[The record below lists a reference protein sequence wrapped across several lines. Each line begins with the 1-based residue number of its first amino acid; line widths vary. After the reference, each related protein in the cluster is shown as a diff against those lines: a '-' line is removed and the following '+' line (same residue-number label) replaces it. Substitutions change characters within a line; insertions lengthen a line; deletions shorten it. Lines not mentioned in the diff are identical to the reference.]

1 MKTFYIL
8 LISTLMVSM
17 SVSVGKEKVIYRTTK
32 LVIKQLSPGVYEHIS
47 FLKTDDFG
55 IVPCNGMIVKDGDE
69 VIIFDTTIDDASS
82 EELINWISETLHC
95 KITAVVAT
103 HFHVDCLGGLQAFH
117 QHEIPSYASAQTIEL
132 AKKNKFNIPENSI
145 GNTFTFRIGTKE
157 VHTRYFGKGHTSDNI
172 VAYFPDE
179 HTLFGGCLI
188 KERKAGKGY
197 LGDADTK
204 EWPATVQQIK
214 QAFPD
219 VKTVIPGHGKTGN
232 KNLLD
237 YTIRLFEEEVTSTAK

>member
-1 MKTFYIL
+1 MKSIYILTLSL
-8 LISTLMVSM
+8 LISSLTLA
-17 SVSVGKEKVIYRTTK
+17 GKEKVIYQTANLIITK
-32 LVIKQLSPGVYEHIS
+32 LSANVFEHTS

-55 IVPCNGMIVKDGDE
+55 TVPCNGMIVRESDE
-69 VIIFDTTIDDASS
+69 AIVFDTPVDDVSS

-103 HFHVDCLGGLQAFH
+103 HFHMDCLGGLQAFH
-117 QHEIPSYASAQTIEL
+117 QHGIPSYASAQTIEL

-145 GNTFTFRIGTKE
+145 GNTFTFRVGTKE

-214 QAFPD
+214 QAFPY

-232 KNLLD
+232 KKLLD

>member
-1 MKTFYIL
+1 MKSIYILTLSL
-8 LISTLMVSM
+8 LISSLTLA
-17 SVSVGKEKVIYRTTK
+17 GKEKVVYQTANLIITK
-32 LVIKQLSPGVYEHIS
+32 LSANVFEHTS

-55 IVPCNGMIVKDGDE
+55 TVPCNGMIVRESDE
-69 VIIFDTTIDDASS
+69 AIVFDTPVDDVSS

-103 HFHVDCLGGLQAFH
+103 HFHMDCLGGLQAFH
-117 QHEIPSYASAQTIEL
+117 QYGIPSYASAQTIEL

-145 GNTFTFRIGTKE
+145 GNTFTFRVGTKE

-232 KNLLD
+232 KKLLD

>member
-1 MKTFYIL
+1 MKSIYILTLSL
-8 LISTLMVSM
+8 LISSLTLA
-17 SVSVGKEKVIYRTTK
+17 GKEKVIYQTANLIITK
-32 LVIKQLSPGVYEHIS
+32 LSANVFEHTS

-55 IVPCNGMIVKDGDE
+55 TVPCNGMIVRESDE
-69 VIIFDTTIDDASS
+69 AIVFDTPVDDVSS

-103 HFHVDCLGGLQAFH
+103 HFHMDCLGGLQAFH
-117 QHEIPSYASAQTIEL
+117 QHGIPSYASAQTIEL

-145 GNTFTFRIGTKE
+145 GNTFTFRVGTKE

-232 KNLLD
+232 KKLLD
-237 YTIRLFEEEVTSTAK
+237 YTIRLFEEEVKSTAK

>member
-1 MKTFYIL
+1 MKSIYILTLSL
-8 LISTLMVSM
+8 LISSLTLA
-17 SVSVGKEKVIYRTTK
+17 GKEKVIYQTANLIITK
-32 LVIKQLSPGVYEHIS
+32 LSANVFEHTS

-55 IVPCNGMIVKDGDE
+55 TVPCNGMIVRESDE
-69 VIIFDTTIDDASS
+69 AIVFDTPVDDVSS

-103 HFHVDCLGGLQAFH
+103 HFHMDCLGGLQAFH
-117 QHEIPSYASAQTIEL
+117 QHGIPSYASAQTIEL

-157 VHTRYFGKGHTSDNI
+157 VYTRYFGKGHTSDNI

>member
-1 MKTFYIL
+1 MKSIYILTLSL
-8 LISTLMVSM
+8 LISSLTLA
-17 SVSVGKEKVIYRTTK
+17 GKEKVIYQTANLIITK
-32 LVIKQLSPGVYEHIS
+32 LSANVFEHTS

-55 IVPCNGMIVKDGDE
+55 TVPCNGMIVRESDE
-69 VIIFDTTIDDASS
+69 AIVFDTPVDDVSS

-103 HFHVDCLGGLQAFH
+103 HFHMDCLGGLQAFH
-117 QHEIPSYASAQTIEL
+117 QHGPPSYASAQTIEL

-145 GNTFTFRIGTKE
+145 GDTFTFRVGTKE

-232 KNLLD
+232 KKLLD

>member
-1 MKTFYIL
+1 MKSIYILTLSL
-8 LISTLMVSM
+8 LISSLTLA
-17 SVSVGKEKVIYRTTK
+17 GKEKVVYQTANLIITK
-32 LVIKQLSPGVYEHIS
+32 LSANVFEHTS

-55 IVPCNGMIVKDGDE
+55 TVPCNGMIVRESDE
-69 VIIFDTTIDDASS
+69 AIVFDTPVDDVSS

-103 HFHVDCLGGLQAFH
+103 HFHMDCLGGLQAFH
-117 QHEIPSYASAQTIEL
+117 QHGIPSYASAQTIEL

-145 GNTFTFRIGTKE
+145 GNTFTFRVGTKE

-232 KNLLD
+232 KKLLD

>member
-1 MKTFYIL
+1 MKSIYILTLSL
-8 LISTLMVSM
+8 LISSLTLA
-17 SVSVGKEKVIYRTTK
+17 GKEKVIYQTANLIITK
-32 LVIKQLSPGVYEHIS
+32 LSANVCEHTS

-55 IVPCNGMIVKDGDE
+55 TVPCNGMIVRESDE
-69 VIIFDTTIDDASS
+69 AIVFDTPVDDVSS

-103 HFHVDCLGGLQAFH
+103 HFHMDCLGGLQAFH
-117 QHEIPSYASAQTIEL
+117 QHGIPSYASAQTIEL

-145 GNTFTFRIGTKE
+145 GNTFTFRVGTKE

-188 KERKAGKGY
+188 KERKSGKGY

-232 KNLLD
+232 KKLLD

>member
-1 MKTFYIL
+1 MKSIYILTLSL
-8 LISTLMVSM
+8 LISSLTLA
-17 SVSVGKEKVIYRTTK
+17 GKEKVIYQTANLIITK
-32 LVIKQLSPGVYEHIS
+32 LSANVFEHTS

-55 IVPCNGMIVKDGDE
+55 TVPCNGMIVRESDE
-69 VIIFDTTIDDASS
+69 AIVFDTPVDDVSS

>member
-1 MKTFYIL
+1 MKSIYILTLSL
-8 LISTLMVSM
+8 LISSLTLA
-17 SVSVGKEKVIYRTTK
+17 GKEKVIYQTANLIITK
-32 LVIKQLSPGVYEHIS
+32 LSANVFEHTS

-55 IVPCNGMIVKDGDE
+55 TVPCNGMIVRESDE
-69 VIIFDTTIDDASS
+69 AIVFDTPVDDVSS

-103 HFHVDCLGGLQAFH
+103 HFHMDCLGGLQAFH
-117 QHEIPSYASAQTIEL
+117 QHGIPSYASAQTIEL

-145 GNTFTFRIGTKE
+145 GNTFTFRVGTKE

-232 KNLLD
+232 KKLLD

>member
-1 MKTFYIL
+1 MKSIYILTLSL
-8 LISTLMVSM
+8 LISSLTLA
-17 SVSVGKEKVIYRTTK
+17 GKEKVIYQTANLIITK
-32 LVIKQLSPGVYEHIS
+32 LSANVFEHTS

-55 IVPCNGMIVKDGDE
+55 TVPCNGMIVRESDE
-69 VIIFDTTIDDASS
+69 AIVFDTPVDDVSS

-103 HFHVDCLGGLQAFH
+103 HFHMDCLGGLQAFH
-117 QHEIPSYASAQTIEL
+117 QHGPPSYASAQTIEL

-145 GNTFTFRIGTKE
+145 GNTFTFRVGTKE

-232 KNLLD
+232 KKLLD